1 MKPYSQGT
9 LHCFSPP
16 VMIATFCIEIAG
28 ALWTLWKYKAN
39 RASQL
44 ICLILVFLATFQFAE
59 YMVCERAVFLSSL
72 AWAKVGFASISMLPA
87 LGFHLTLE
95 LAQKKSRL
103 LLGLGYAFALSFAAF
118 FLIIAHGIAS
128 SQCTGNY
135 VIFQMMPNMMYFYA
149 FYYHVWL
156 VIGISMAFKA
166 SREGLKNATSLL
178 YLGIGYAS
186 FMLPTTIVYLIDPTT
201 IAGIP
206 SIMCGFAVLLALC
219 LIFAVLPNIEGIE
232 TNERVWV
239 KKLINQG

>member
-1 MKPYSQGT
+1 MKLNSQGT
-9 LHCFSPP
+9 LGCFSPP

-28 ALWTLWKYKAN
+28 ALWTLWRYKAN

-59 YMVCERAVFLSSL
+59 YMVCERAVFLNSL
-72 AWAKVGFASISMLPA
+72 TWAKVGFACISMLPA

-95 LAQKKSRL
+95 LAQKKSRA
-103 LLGLGYAFALSFAAF
+103 LLGLGYAFAFSFVVF
-118 FLIIAHGIAS
+118 FLIVAHGIAS

-135 VIFQMMPNMMYFYA
+135 VIFQMMPNIMYFYA
-149 FYYHVWL
+149 FYYHSWL
-156 VIGISMAFKA
+156 AIGISMAFMA
-166 SREGLKNATSLL
+166 SRSGLKNTTALL
-178 YLGIGYAS
+178 YLGIGYLS

-232 TNERVWV
+232 SNEWAWV
-239 KKLINQG
+239 KKLINQD